1 MKSFYNKL
9 ILYFILIVVS
19 SIVGYF
25 VIIPFVINHIF
36 VPIQAYE
43 SISIYNDLE
52 KNNSINEDF
61 TYFDNFG
68 NKIIIWD
75 FKKNISEIEPSF
87 FKENLSGKVFYEPS
101 DSKNDKFEFKIVEFD
116 KIDSLNYKI
125 RVRKAKI
132 HEENEINLNNRR
144 HLNYFLE
151 LDIIE
156 NKLKI
161 KKCDL
166 INIEL
171 E

>member
-1 MKSFYNKL
+1 MKSLYNKL
-9 ILYFILIVVS
+9 ILYFILIIVG

-25 VIIPFVINHIF
+25 VIIPFVINHFFI
-36 VPIQAYE
+36 PIQAYE
-43 SISIYNDLE
+43 SHSIYNDLK
-52 KNNSINEDF
+52 KNNSIDEDF
-61 TYFDNFG
+61 TYFDNLG

-87 FKENLSGKVFYEPS
+87 FKENLSGKVFYESS
-101 DSKNDKFEFKIVEFD
+101 DSLNDKFEFKIVEFD
-116 KIDSLNYKI
+116 KIDSLIYKI
-125 RVRKAKI
+125 RVRKTKI
-132 HEENEINLNNRR
+132 LNDKEINSNNRK

-151 LDIIE
+151 LERID

-161 KKCDL
+161 KRCDL